1 MSGSA
6 SYTQSLLRGIF
17 MQDFAGKV
25 AVITGAASG
34 IGKALTEK
42 CIAEGMHVVMAD
54 IEEAVLE
61 KAAAELQATTNNQVL
76 PIVANVAMEA
86 ELRKVRD
93 EAVETLGGVHLLFN
107 NAGVGGGG
115 NSWNATQK
123 DWDWVFGVNLWSV
136 IYGLRVFVPQMI
148 AQETPCH
155 IVNTASI
162 AGIIGGSTNALYSV
176 TKHGVVALTENLSVD
191 LKAEDTN
198 IGCSVL
204 CPGFVNTN
212 IFNSGRNRPAD
223 LANREDPQPLTP
235 EDEQRIAMFQEI
247 LRQGMQPAEIAE
259 IVFDA
264 IRGDRLYILTH
275 DHFDEMIRDR
285 AENMIN
291 GTNPLMGEAAL
302 SNLAKPAD

>member
-1 MSGSA
+1 
-6 SYTQSLLRGIF
+6 

>member
-1 MSGSA
+1 
-6 SYTQSLLRGIF
+6 

-61 KAAAELQATTNNQVL
+61 EVATQLQATTNNHVL
-76 PIVANVAMEA
+76 PIVTNVALEA
-86 ELRKVRD
+86 ELQKVLAAAMDRHG
-93 EAVETLGGVHLLFN
+93 AVHLLFN

-115 NSWNATQK
+115 NAWNATQK
-123 DWDWVFGVNLWSV
+123 DWDWVLGVNLWSV
-136 IYGLRVFVPQMI
+136 IYGLRVFVPQML
-148 AQETPCH
+148 AQNEPCH
-155 IVNTASI
+155 IVNTASV
-162 AGIIGGSTNALYSV
+162 AGVIGGSTNALYSV

-191 LKAEDTN
+191 LQTEGAQ

-212 IFNSGRNRPAD
+212 IFNSGRNRPSE
-223 LANREDPQPLTP
+223 LANDEAPRVPTP
-235 EDEQRIAMFQEI
+235 EEEQRFAMFQEI
-247 LRQGMQPAEIAE
+247 LRQGMQPPEIAA

-264 IRGDRLYILTH
+264 IRNNRLYILTH
-275 DHFDEMIRDR
+275 DHFDEMIRAR
-285 AENMIN
+285 TENMIN
-291 GTNPLMGEAAL
+291 GTNPVMGEAAL
-302 SNLAKPAD
+302 ANLARPSDS

>member
-1 MSGSA
+1 
-6 SYTQSLLRGIF
+6 

-42 CIAEGMHVVMAD
+42 CIAEGMHVVMSD

-61 KAAAELQATTNNQVL
+61 KTAAELQATTNNQVL
-76 PIVANVAMEA
+76 PIVTNVAIEA

-93 EAVETLGGVHLLFN
+93 EAVEHLGGVHLLFN

-115 NSWNATQK
+115 NAWNATQK

-148 AQETPCH
+148 AQQTPCH

-176 TKHGVVALTENLSVD
+176 TKHSVVALTENLSVD
-191 LKAEDTN
+191 LQAENANT
-198 IGCSVL
+198 GCSVL

-212 IFNSGRNRPAD
+212 IFNSG
-223 LANREDPQPLTP
+223 
-235 EDEQRIAMFQEI
+235 
-247 LRQGMQPAEIAE
+247 
-259 IVFDA
+259 
-264 IRGDRLYILTH
+264 H
-275 DHFDEMIRDR
+275 C
-285 AENMIN
+285 
-291 GTNPLMGEAAL
+291 
-302 SNLAKPAD
+302 

>member
-1 MSGSA
+1 
-6 SYTQSLLRGIF
+6 

-54 IEEAVLE
+54 IEEAALE

-123 DWDWVFGVNLWSV
+123 DWDWVFGVNLLSV

-264 IRGDRLYILTH
+264 IRADRLYILTH

-291 GTNPLMGEAAL
+291 GTNRLMGEAAL
-302 SNLAKPAD
+302 ANLAKPAD

>member
-1 MSGSA
+1 
-6 SYTQSLLRGIF
+6 
-17 MQDFAGKV
+17 
-25 AVITGAASG
+25 VITGAASG

-42 CIAEGMHVVMAD
+42 CIAEGMHVVMVD

-61 KAAAELQATTNNQVL
+61 QAAAELQATTNNQVL
-76 PIVANVAMEA
+76 PMVTNVAMEA

-93 EAVETLGGVHLLFN
+93 EAVEKLGGVHLLFN

-123 DWDWVFGVNLWSV
+123 DWDWVLGVNLWSV
-136 IYGLRVFVPQMI
+136 IYGQRVFVPQMI
-148 AQETPCH
+148 AQNSPCH

-176 TKHGVVALTENLSVD
+176 TKHGVVALTENLAVD
-191 LKAEDTN
+191 LKAEDAQ

-223 LANREDPQPLTP
+223 LTNDEAPQPLTP
-235 EDEQRIAMFQEI
+235 EDEQRMAMFQEI
-247 LRQGMQPAEIAE
+247 LRQGMQPAAIAD
-259 IVFDA
+259 IVFDG
-264 IRGDRLYILTH
+264 IRADRLYILPH
-275 DHFDEMIRDR
+275 DHFDQMIRDR

-302 SNLAKPAD
+302 GNLAKPTD

>member
-1 MSGSA
+1 
-6 SYTQSLLRGIF
+6 
-17 MQDFAGKV
+17 
-25 AVITGAASG
+25 
-34 IGKALTEK
+34 
-42 CIAEGMHVVMAD
+42 
-54 IEEAVLE
+54 
-61 KAAAELQATTNNQVL
+61 
-76 PIVANVAMEA
+76 MEA

-264 IRGDRLYILTH
+264 IRADRLYILTH

-302 SNLAKPAD
+302 ANLAKPAD

>member
-1 MSGSA
+1 
-6 SYTQSLLRGIF
+6 

-34 IGKALTEK
+34 IGKALSEK

-93 EAVETLGGVHLLFN
+93 KAVETLGGVHLLFN

-247 LRQGMQPAEIAE
+247 LRQGMQPAEIAD
-259 IVFDA
+259 IVFNA
-264 IRGDRLYILTH
+264 IRAERLYILTH

-302 SNLAKPAD
+302 ENLAKPAD

>member
-1 MSGSA
+1 
-6 SYTQSLLRGIF
+6 

-54 IEEAVLE
+54 IEEAVLD
-61 KAAAELQATTNNQVL
+61 KVAAELQATTNNSVL
-76 PIVANVAMEA
+76 PIVTNVAIEA
-86 ELRKVRD
+86 ELRKVLD
-93 EAVETLGGVHLLFN
+93 ETLELHGAVHLLFN

-123 DWDWVFGVNLWSV
+123 DWEWVLGVNLWSV
-136 IYGLRVFVPQMI
+136 IYGLRVFVPQMLS
-148 AQETPCH
+148 QGEPCH
-155 IVNTASI
+155 IVNTASV
-162 AGIIGGSTNALYSV
+162 AGLIGGSTNALYSV
-176 TKHGVVALTENLSVD
+176 TKHGVVALTENLLVD
-191 LKAEDTN
+191 LRAEGAR

-212 IFNSGRNRPAD
+212 IFDSGRNRPAE
-223 LANREDPQPLTP
+223 LANEEEPPAPTA
-235 EDEQRIAMFQEI
+235 EDEQRFAMFQEI
-247 LRQGMQPAEIAE
+247 LRQGMQPPEIAE

-264 IRGDRLYILTH
+264 IRADRLYILTH
-275 DHFDEMIRDR
+275 DHFDEMIRAR

-291 GTNPLMGEAAL
+291 GTNPVMGEAAL
-302 SNLAKPAD
+302 ENLAKPEE

>member
-1 MSGSA
+1 
-6 SYTQSLLRGIF
+6 

-54 IEEAVLE
+54 IEEAVLDDV
-61 KAAAELQATTNNQVL
+61 AAQLQATTNNRVL
-76 PIVANVAMEA
+76 PIVTNVAIEA
-86 ELRKVRD
+86 ELKKVLD
-93 EAVETLGGVHLLFN
+93 EAVQELGGAHLLFN

-123 DWDWVFGVNLWSV
+123 DWDWVLGVNLWSV
-136 IYGLRVFVPQMI
+136 IYGLRVFVPQMLS
-148 AQETPCH
+148 QNEPCH

-162 AGIIGGSTNALYSV
+162 AGVIGGSTNALYSV
-176 TKHGVVALTENLSVD
+176 TKHGVVALTENLLVD
-191 LKAEDTN
+191 LQAEGAQ

-212 IFNSGRNRPAD
+212 IFDSGRNRPAA
-223 LANREDPQPLTP
+223 LANEQEAPAPTP
-235 EDEQRIAMFQEI
+235 EDEQRMAMFQEI
-247 LRQGMQPAEIAE
+247 LRQGMQPPEIAN

-264 IRGDRLYILTH
+264 IRADRLYILTH
-275 DHFDEMIRDR
+275 DHFDEMVR
-285 AENMIN
+285 ARTENMIN
-291 GTNPLMGEAAL
+291 GTNPVMGEAAL
-302 SNLAKPAD
+302 AQLAKPED

>member
-1 MSGSA
+1 
-6 SYTQSLLRGIF
+6 

-34 IGKALTEK
+34 IGKALSEK

-86 ELRKVRD
+86 ELRKVRNKS
-93 EAVETLGGVHLLFN
+93 VETLGGVHLLFN

-223 LANREDPQPLTP
+223 LANREDPRPLTS

-247 LRQGMQPAEIAE
+247 LRQGMQPAEIAD
-259 IVFDA
+259 IVFNA
-264 IRGDRLYILTH
+264 IRAERLYILTH

-302 SNLAKPAD
+302 ENLAKPAD